1 MPTKKR
7 REDAEKRR
15 KQREEDELAWAEFDA
30 TRAQLSPEEQAARR
44 ARWATVAADFDPD
57 DWGCPAYRNVGLTVD
72 EKTGEVCMH
81 PDHGQGAN
89 RDREKIAAQDARKM
103 ARKWGRKNMWGKR
116 EWTVYIAKQ
125 ERVSERTIQ
134 RYYKLTAK

>member
-15 KQREEDELAWAEFDA
+15 KQREEDERAWAEFDA
-30 TRAQLSPEEQAARR
+30 TCAQLSPEEQAARVV
-44 ARWATVAADFDPD
+44 WAATTADEWE
-57 DWGCPAYRNVGLTVD
+57 WGCPEYRNVGLTID
-72 EKTGEVCMH
+72 EKTGELCMH

-89 RDREKIAAQDARKM
+89 RDREKIAALEARRM
-103 ARKWGRKNMWGKR
+103 ALEWGRKNMWGKR
-116 EWTVYIAKQ
+116 EWTAHIAKQ